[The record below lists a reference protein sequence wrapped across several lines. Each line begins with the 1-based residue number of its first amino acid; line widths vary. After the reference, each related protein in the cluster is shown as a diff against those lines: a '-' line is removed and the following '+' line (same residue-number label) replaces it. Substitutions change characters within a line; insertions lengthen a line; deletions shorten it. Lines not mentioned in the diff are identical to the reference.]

1 MTTPN
6 PERCQH
12 IAIANSQSGH
22 VTVCLECS
30 IVNVSINNLSLR
42 FTPEVF
48 RDVAHMLAA
57 AQARLDH
64 VREASTAAAALI
76 DAARSGGPSVR

>member
-1 MTTPN
+1 MKTES

-12 IAIANSQSGH
+12 IAIAHSSSGNITICPECNVVHVAMDH
-22 VTVCLECS
+22 VT
-30 IVNVSINNLSLR
+30 LR

-48 RDVAHMLAA
+48 RGISRMFAS

-64 VREASTAAAALI
+64 ASAASGAAAVVV
-76 DAARSGGPSVR
+76 AASGGPNLH

>member
-1 MTTPN
+1 MKTES

-12 IAIANSQSGH
+12 IAIAHSSSGH
-22 VTVCLECS
+22 ITICPECKVVHVAMDHVT
-30 IVNVSINNLSLR
+30 LR

-48 RDVAHMLAA
+48 RGIAHMFAS

-64 VREASTAAAALI
+64 ASAAGGAAAVEV
-76 DAARSGGPSVR
+76 AASGGPSLH

>member
-1 MTTPN
+1 MNTPN

-12 IAIANSQSGH
+12 IAIANSPSGH

-48 RDVAHMLAA
+48 REVAHMLAS

-64 VREASTAAAALI
+64 VSEASAAAAAVI
-76 DAARSGGPSVR
+76 DAAKSGGPSLH